1 MKNLEIEEPPTLR
14 VSCPCLMPKVSHP
27 SKDHRTTEL
36 IGACYHLRVF
46 LRPAGLDNGGDT
58 RL

>member
-1 MKNLEIEEPPTLR
+1 
-14 VSCPCLMPKVSHP
+14 MPKVPHP
-27 SKDHRTTEL
+27 RENHRTAEL
-36 IGACYHLRVF
+36 IGAGYHLRVF